1 MEKQDAYRSSDTI
14 DLVRLIKVL
23 VKRKWLVILGT
34 LVFTLAALVI
44 SLVLPKVYLGE
55 GFIGLSS
62 GIDIDLEEVRE
73 IQKKIRDDLQNDLLD
88 NNTLQKNLLLNE
100 ALQDSSLTMKTVSI
114 PDYKKYES
122 QFTNPHKFLR
132 FIELMGKTGNENEYA
147 KYLGDLKLDIR
158 TSEDIAQWI
167 EPVYAYSK
175 KDMSDLGQ
183 ISKDVKNFV
192 VGVRMQAEQHSS
204 QTARTFVWALGNF
217 IKDSIL
223 YGKLSDYINIQL
235 NKSHSDAKSYE
246 NLVIQDEFKLKQLT
260 QKLNHIQEVLKKY
273 PQSREMVNR
282 ELFSVQ
288 YSGYRYL
295 SPVAQIVGTESHIAD
310 IDENLA
316 QNRRKQQ
323 IEELRG
329 EFFTKVK
336 EILESKAFGA
346 PLLRQ
351 CMRLKDRFFT
361 KKNLPADIDEKVIR
375 LIANEVAKDLE
386 NFRNLNE
393 EMQFLAGPSL
403 PKKPIKPRK
412 VLITAI
418 SFILGLFI
426 FVFSAF
432 FIEWWE
438 NNKNKI

>member
-1 MEKQDAYRSSDTI
+1 
-14 DLVRLIKVL
+14 
-23 VKRKWLVILGT
+23 
-34 LVFTLAALVI
+34 
-44 SLVLPKVYLGE
+44 VLPKVYLGE

-73 IQKKIRDDLQNDLLD
+73 IQKKIRDDLQNELLD

-100 ALQDSSLTMKTVSI
+100 ALQDSGLTMKTVSI

-132 FIELMGKTGNENEYA
+132 FIEIMRKTGDENEYA
-147 KYLGDLKLDIR
+147 KYLGDLKLDLR

-192 VGVRMQAEQHSS
+192 VGVKMQAEQRSP
-204 QTARTFVWALGNF
+204 QTARAFVRAMGNF

-223 YGKLSDYINIQL
+223 YGKLNDYINAQL
-235 NKSHSDAKSYE
+235 NKSHSDAKTYE

-260 QKLNHIQEVLKKY
+260 QKLNHIREVLKKY

-282 ELFSVQ
+282 GLFSVQ

-295 SPVAQIVGTESHIAD
+295 SPVAQIVGIESHIAD
-310 IDENLA
+310 IEENLA

-336 EILESKAFGA
+336 EILENKTFGT

-351 CMRLKDRFFT
+351 CTRLKDRFFT
-361 KKNLPADIDEKVIR
+361 KKNLPEDIDEKVTR

-393 EMQFLAGPSL
+393 EMQFLSGPSL

-412 VLITAI
+412 VLITVI
-418 SFILGLFI
+418 SFILGFFI
-426 FVFSAF
+426 FVFLAF
-432 FIEWWE
+432 FVEWWE
-438 NNKNKI
+438 TNKSKM